1 MSDHPAGRP
10 HESADQIVARLTEGN
25 LRFAQ
30 GLPLRADSSP
40 ERRASL
46 ACGQSPA
53 AAVLACSDSRVGPE
67 LLFDQGL
74 GGRRVVQEAGNIVD
88 DTVLGSLEYA
98 VEHLGVSAVVIM
110 GHSSC
115 GAVTSA
121 CSCDF
126 DRLEGATGVVLRAL
140 EPSVTAAR
148 STCSAPE
155 EIIDVSTRLNV
166 EAQADALADSRIITR
181 AVEAGHL
188 AILQAWY
195 DVATGLVSWV

>member
-1 MSDHPAGRP
+1 MSDHPAARP
-10 HESADQIVARLTEGN
+10 QGTADQIVARLTEGN

-30 GLPLRADSSP
+30 GMPLLADSSP

-53 AAVLACSDSRVGPE
+53 AAVLACSDSRVSPE

-74 GGRRVVQEAGNIVD
+74 GELFVVRVAGNIVD
-88 DTVLGSLEYA
+88 DIVLGSLEYA
-98 VEHLGVSAVVIM
+98 VEHLRVCAIVIM

-121 CSCDF
+121 CACDF
-126 DRLEGATGVVLRAL
+126 DRVEGATGVVLRAL

-148 STCSAPE
+148 VTCSAPE
-155 EIIDVSTRLNV
+155 EIIDVSTRLNMR
-166 EAQADALADSRIITR
+166 AQADALVDSRIITKT
-181 AVEAGHL
+181 VEAGDL

-195 DVATGLVSWV
+195 DLATGLVSWL